1 MAHQNM
7 GAHRLIAATRCHTGL
22 VRRHNQD
29 QVAFDLD
36 HGATV
41 LADGMGGHR
50 AGDVASR
57 VATERALAELVVAQ
71 RESVADTMAGLL
83 RIGQAVEAANEAI
96 LDTCA
101 AQPELHGMGT
111 TLVVAAFRDRRVF
124 YAHVGD
130 SRLYRVRFG
139 RIRRLTRD
147 HSLIQRV
154 VDDGVFLNRDAAREA
169 GIRDNVLTRS
179 LGLQR
184 QAEVDVGNSALEPG
198 DTYLICSDG
207 LHGAVTD
214 VEIARLL
221 RDPDGDLESQ
231 AEALLDA
238 ALAAG
243 GSDNISLILARPLVD

>member
-1 MAHQNM
+1 
-7 GAHRLIAATRCHTGL
+7 
-22 VRRHNQD
+22 
-29 QVAFDLD
+29 
-36 HGATV
+36 
-41 LADGMGGHR
+41 
-50 AGDVASR
+50 
-57 VATERALAELVVAQ
+57 
-71 RESVADTMAGLL
+71 
-83 RIGQAVEAANEAI
+83 
-96 LDTCA
+96 
-101 AQPELHGMGT
+101 MGT